1 MRAVRLPLKLTGIA
15 FIVSLA
21 GCSTQQLQAMNQ
33 QMAAINQSM
42 AVATTPAG
50 PPMPQPT
57 AVQQQQL
64 LAQINQPQA
73 QAAIQTAV
81 QQAGPTIQKI
91 VQFLA
96 CYPGFDPGKYLG
108 EYNAPGGTIRG
119 LMGPLPSM
127 RYAPKTMCVNVVR
140 MDNWQMPALNALS
153 FRVVYQSSVSGETY
167 SQGMTFQRQPD
178 GTWMYLNVN

>member
-1 MRAVRLPLKLTGIA
+1 MRIARLTLTLASLAALGGI
-15 FIVSLA
+15 A

-33 QMAAINQSM
+33 QLAAVNQSM
-42 AVATTPAG
+42 AAATAPAG

-57 AVQQQQL
+57 AAQQQQL
-64 LAQINQPQA
+64 LAQINQPQTQA
-73 QAAIQTAV
+73 QIQTAV

-108 EYNAPGGTIRG
+108 EYNAPNGTIRA
-119 LMGPLPSM
+119 LMGPLPTM

-178 GTWMYLNVN
+178 GTWMYLNVT